1 MRELKAQGLP
11 TSKIAKKFGILPD
24 SCKFILDPDARKA
37 KVKRNKIWR
46 DTHPEQV
53 AASKAKEYQKHK
65 EHYKKY
71 NAWYHEEN
79 RETLLQQNREYN
91 ARPEN
96 KVRAIE
102 QRDQRKI
109 SKTAELKQKIAS
121 LNNRPVEC
129 FGYPSYGSCS
139 PDGTPETRMER
150 LEFDHIH
157 GGGRKDR
164 TSSTGKR
171 SSKLQWLR
179 NQLKLSNDKLRK
191 KLQLLCS
198 SCNQEKIR
206 AQSRKKITDL

>member
-1 MRELKAQGLP
+1 MHELKAQGF
-11 TSKIAKKFGILPD
+11 SYGEIAKKFGILPD

-71 NAWYHEEN
+71 NTWYHEEN

-96 KVRAIE
+96 KTRA
-102 QRDQRKI
+102 RKQSHQHKI
-109 SKTAELKQKIAS
+109 TKTVELKQKIAS

-129 FGYPSYGSCS
+129 FGWPSYGSCS
-139 PDGTPETRMER
+139 PDGTQETRTER

-157 GGGRKDR
+157 GGGHKDR
-164 TSSTGKR
+164 NSLTGYNLGKYR
-171 SSKLQWLR
+171 WLTI
-179 NQLKLSNDKLRK
+179 QLKLSDDKLK
-191 KLQLLCS
+191 EKLQLLCS
-198 SCNQEKIR
+198 GCNQEKIR
-206 AQSRKKITDL
+206 MEQRKKTTDL